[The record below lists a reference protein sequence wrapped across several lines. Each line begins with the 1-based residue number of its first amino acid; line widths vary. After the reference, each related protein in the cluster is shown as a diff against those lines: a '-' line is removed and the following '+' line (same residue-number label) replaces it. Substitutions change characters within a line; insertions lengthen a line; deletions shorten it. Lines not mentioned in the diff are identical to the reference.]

1 MIKKE
6 IERLLKIEKTNE
18 AIKNFRDCYKG
29 HEIYCS
35 RDGYVEAESLLA
47 FLIENPHFQ
56 EIANNINKLK

>member
-18 AIKNFRDCYKG
+18 AIKNFRDCYEG
-29 HEIYCS
+29 HEIYS
-35 RDGYVEAESLLA
+35 NMDGYVEAESLLA
-47 FLIENPHFQ
+47 FLMTHPHFQ